1 MDAEEYQECSVKG
14 GLTIVVDAY
23 AGPMSCLLVGLIL
36 QANAEQTGI
45 FVFAGWNGWRCGS
58 NAEIGRIVFANFD
71 L

>member
-45 FVFAGWNGWRCGS
+45 FVFAG
-58 NAEIGRIVFANFD
+58 
-71 L
+71 